1 MRIGGKAGESGDEF
15 AGVADGV
22 VDVRCAG
29 IGFCAGGGGA
39 PWCEE
44 GGGDAG
50 IDLIEGFPE
59 GEEVVCG
66 DGLRVRRVEERFI

>member
-1 MRIGGKAGESGDEF
+1 VCGDFGGFVGLGE
-15 AGVADGV
+15 
-22 VDVRCAG
+22 
-29 IGFCAGGGGA
+29 GA
-39 PWCEE
+39 PC
-44 GGGDAG
+44 GGDAG